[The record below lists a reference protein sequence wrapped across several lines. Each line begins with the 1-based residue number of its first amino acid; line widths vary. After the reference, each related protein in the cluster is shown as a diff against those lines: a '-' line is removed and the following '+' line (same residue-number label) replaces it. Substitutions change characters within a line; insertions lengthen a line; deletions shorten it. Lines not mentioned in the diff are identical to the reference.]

1 MQTLKIYYRSWCI
14 EAADRSASGTRFDGS
29 QERFEI
35 AGVPCFEEA
44 LRLAKGKV
52 DRLEGLENWN
62 EAYENEAL

>member
-35 AGVPCFEEA
+35 AGTPSFEEA

-52 DRLEGLENWN
+52 DRIEGGEVWN
-62 EAYENEAL
+62 MDYENEAL